1 MIDNPMF
8 LDKLLQSYR
17 FKMVRP
23 YLIGDVMDFGG
34 NKGELKRF
42 VEGRYLNVNYDHS
55 VMENTHFDTIV
66 CLAVIEHIEFDE
78 VFKIFYKFKKILN
91 REGRIFLT
99 TPTKMAKPVLE
110 FWAFLGVIDRGSI
123 VEHKHYWSKK
133 EIYQLAN
140 ETGFVIKR
148 FKKFQLG
155 FNQLAVFEH
164 R

>member
-99 TPTKMAKPVLE
+99 TPTKIAKPVLE

>member
-123 VEHKHYWSKK
+123 VEHKHNWSKK

>member
-110 FWAFLGVIDRGSI
+110 FLAFLGVIDRGSI

>member
-148 FKKFQLG
+148 FKKLQLG

>member
-148 FKKFQLG
+148 FKRFQLG

>member
-66 CLAVIEHIEFDE
+66 GLAVIEHIEFDE

-148 FKKFQLG
+148 FKRFQLG